1 MAARRSAG
9 TTALD
14 VYRDRLREAPT
25 CPECGY
31 TDDGGDW
38 QTAYREQQLV
48 YRHSCPRCAAI
59 DTRVLRFDGA
69 R

>member
-1 MAARRSAG
+1 MASRRTAG
-9 TTALD
+9 ATALD
-14 VYRDRLREAPT
+14 VYRARLREAPT

-38 QTAYREQQLV
+38 RTTYRERQLV
-48 YRHSCPRCAAI
+48 YRHSCPRCAAV
-59 DTRVLRFDGA
+59 DTRVFRLHGA